1 MHPTPP
7 PHPPILIWPPQR
19 QQEDTEANQP
29 DTQPATRP
37 PPTLRVE
44 PVPCRSARDL
54 SQKRHHHEARID
66 AIPSLGITAIDG
78 GAVRNLGDLEACVE
92 EEGEEDGA
100 RDGEVACE
108 GTYEEAGEGDELAY
122 ESGEHG
128 DEFVDEGAGVDGG
141 EEDAGND
148 DEGEEAD
155 DEGGVEVGGAREEEG
170 QGCPEGGE
178 GCGGAEADERGL
190 HKDWVAEEE
199 GDDV

>member
-1 MHPTPP
+1 MHPAPP
-7 PHPPILIWPPQR
+7 PHPPILVRPPQR
-19 QQEDTEANQP
+19 QQKDTEADKP

-44 PVPCRSARDL
+44 PISRRSARDL
-54 SQKRHHHEARID
+54 SQEGDDHKTRVD
-66 AIPSLGITAIDG
+66 AIPGFGITAIDG
-78 GAVRNLGDLEACVE
+78 GAVRDLGDLEACVE
-92 EEGEEDGA
+92 EEGKEDGA

-108 GTYEEAGEGDELAY
+108 GTDEEAGEGDELAY
-122 ESGEHG
+122 ERREHG

-141 EEDAGND
+141 EEDAGDD

-155 DEGGVEVGGAREEEG
+155 DQGGVEVGRAGKEEG

-190 HKDWVAEEE
+190 H
-199 GDDV
+199 